1 MKGEGFSL
9 SFQRDSKL
17 NLAYNNFYSVKDVN
31 RLGPCTF
38 VTLLINKMSILNCQF
53 GENQLLK
60 YHFCLIFAFSVTE
73 KSNAGL
79 AAGSGINNLLPGVPG
94 YIAG

>member
-1 MKGEGFSL
+1 
-9 SFQRDSKL
+9 
-17 NLAYNNFYSVKDVN
+17 
-31 RLGPCTF
+31 
-38 VTLLINKMSILNCQF
+38 MSILNCQF

-79 AAGSGINNLLPGVPG
+79 AGGSGINNLLPGVPG